1 MIVLF
6 YFFTCFNSSR
16 ALWIL
21 AYAQTSPISFVHVA
35 ASIWA
40 RKTCVPLWL
49 LFWSCL
55 QDYTKWNWQDNNEL
69 FCLYLCVCVY
79 ISQKKW
85 QKFFKCKSLKDSKRQ
100 DLKRLDWCLSFQI
113 VVPIASTKN
122 GSNVLRLKYL
132 RCSVSWVF
140 KWAWAHMG
148 SSALPGWPHYQRYL
162 AFCPVLREVSEP
174 RMTAMARTSWRL
186 FWNSACVFIYLQF
199 TLFIYLLLNI
209 II

>member
-1 MIVLF
+1 MDPCLRADVS
-6 YFFTCFNSSR
+6 YFLCTC
-16 ALWIL
+16 W
-21 AYAQTSPISFVHVA
+21 

-79 ISQKKW
+79 ISQKNW

-148 SSALPGWPHYQRYL
+148 SSALPGWPHYQRYS

-174 RMTAMARTSWRL
+174 RMTAMARTFAPCKGIRIPESGIFCSWNPESWAL
-186 FWNSACVFIYLQF
+186 ESGIQH
-199 TLFIYLLLNI
+199 
-209 II
+209 